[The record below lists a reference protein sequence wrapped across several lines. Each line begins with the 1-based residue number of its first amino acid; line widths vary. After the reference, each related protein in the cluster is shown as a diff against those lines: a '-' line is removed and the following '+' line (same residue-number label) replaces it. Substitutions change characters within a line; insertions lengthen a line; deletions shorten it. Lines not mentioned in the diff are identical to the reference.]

1 MTKAIL
7 SGNEAIARGA
17 YEAGVVLASAYP
29 GTPSTEI
36 LEFVVKYK
44 EIYSEWAVNEK
55 VALEVAVGAAI
66 GGARALCAMKH
77 VGLNVAAD
85 PLFTMSYTGV
95 KGGLVII
102 SADDPG
108 MHSSQ
113 NEQDN
118 RQYARAS
125 KIPMLEPSNS
135 QEAKDFVKL
144 GLEISEKFD
153 TPVLIRMSTRICHG
167 KCVVELGEREIHTP
181 SGFDKSGKKFV
192 MIPAYA
198 RAKHP
203 IVEERLLKLA
213 EYGDT
218 LNKIEYKDLKIG
230 IISSGVAYQ
239 YAKDAFPEAS
249 FLKLR
254 LSWPLPQQL
263 IREFAEKV
271 EVLYIVEE
279 LDPFFEK
286 EIKAMGIECIGK
298 ERLSLLG
305 ELDPQIIYHAISG
318 IEKSKKESKVKK
330 LNLPARPPAMC
341 PGCPHR
347 GFFAMV
353 KRLKLGVTGDIG
365 CYTLSVLPPL
375 ETMHTCICMGASIGA
390 SHGLDKALGDDI
402 KGKIIAVL
410 GDSTFMHSGVT
421 GLINAVYNKG
431 NSTIC
436 VLDNSITAMT
446 GHQENPTTGKT
457 LMGEDTKT
465 VDLEALAKACGVE
478 KVITFDPYDLEETK
492 KGLKEAIE
500 YDGVSMIIS
509 RHPCALLPT
518 ERKRLAKLPKYTID
532 PEKCN
537 GCKVCVNLGCPSI
550 SFIDKKAN
558 INPFFCVGCGM
569 CVQVCKFDA
578 IKRVNE

>member
-1 MTKAIL
+1 M
-7 SGNEAIARGA
+7 
-17 YEAGVVLASAYP
+17 
-29 GTPSTEI
+29 
-36 LEFVVKYK
+36 
-44 EIYSEWAVNEK
+44 
-55 VALEVAVGAAI
+55 
-66 GGARALCAMKH
+66 
-77 VGLNVAAD
+77 
-85 PLFTMSYTGV
+85 
-95 KGGLVII
+95 
-102 SADDPG
+102 
-108 MHSSQ
+108 
-113 NEQDN
+113 
-118 RQYARAS
+118 
-125 KIPMLEPSNS
+125 
-135 QEAKDFVKL
+135 
-144 GLEISEKFD
+144 
-153 TPVLIRMSTRICHG
+153 
-167 KCVVELGEREIHTP
+167 
-181 SGFDKSGKKFV
+181 
-192 MIPAYA
+192 
-198 RAKHP
+198 
-203 IVEERLLKLA
+203 
-213 EYGDT
+213 
-218 LNKIEYKDLKIG
+218 
-230 IISSGVAYQ
+230 
-239 YAKDAFPEAS
+239 
-249 FLKLR
+249 
-254 LSWPLPQQL
+254 
-263 IREFAEKV
+263 
-271 EVLYIVEE
+271 
-279 LDPFFEK
+279 
-286 EIKAMGIECIGK
+286 
-298 ERLSLLG
+298 
-305 ELDPQIIYHAISG
+305 
-318 IEKSKKESKVKK
+318 
-330 LNLPARPPAMC
+330 NLPARPPAMC